1 MNHFRMPI
9 DQMKKLRLGFY
20 AHSKIYLFAALT
32 GAVSGLITVAYRYAI
47 RQAEIF
53 RQTFVQ
59 QNPAVYKILIWIALA
74 LTAGIVTAI
83 LVRTSPLIRGSG
95 IPQVKAFLF
104 RRVYFR
110 WKKELPFKFLGG
122 TLALGAGLSLG
133 REGPSIQLGALAGSA
148 LEDLFHI
155 PDYRRYLV
163 TAGAAAG
170 ISAAFNAPL
179 AGVLFCIEELHRSFS
194 PVMLTVTMISSFIAN
209 IVMWLF
215 FGIRPI
221 FGITV
226 VEALPLKYYFS
237 IILGIGILTG
247 ILGSLFDVGLLHFQ
261 KLYKRFVPNE
271 SIRVIS
277 AFAVAAIVSIVYPQ
291 ITGGGNHVVSADYLS
306 VMPFALIALML
317 VGKFVFT
324 LFSYASGVPG
334 GIFLPML
341 AIGAING
348 GFVYAVLG
356 KMGYHM
362 DYLPNYILLGMTGFF
377 VAVVRAPIT
386 GAVLI
391 TEMAGSFTHF
401 PAFILVSIVAALT
414 ANILKTKPIYDSLL
428 AQIPPMKPEQV
439 EHAAITLHI
448 PFMEGSRIH
457 TVSDLREHMPTDSI
471 LVCIMRGEERLYPYL
486 SMEIVP
492 GDEALIE
499 VDQRLAHLLK
509 EDLLKLGAHVEA

>member
-1 MNHFRMPI
+1 MNHIRTPI
-9 DQMKKLRLGFY
+9 DQMKKLSAGFY
-20 AHSKIYLFAALT
+20 THSKIYLFAALT
-32 GAVSGLITVAYRYAI
+32 GALSGLVTVAYRFAI
-47 RQAEIF
+47 GRAESF
-53 RQTFVQ
+53 RAQLVQ
-59 QNPAVYKILIWIALA
+59 EGAAPLSILFWFALA
-74 LTAGIVTAI
+74 LAGGTITAFFVKK
-83 LVRTSPLIRGSG
+83 SPLIRGSG
-95 IPQVKAFLF
+95 IPQVKAFLL
-104 RRVYFR
+104 RRVFFR
-110 WKKELPFKFLGG
+110 WKKELPLKFVGG

-133 REGPSIQLGALAGSA
+133 REGPSIQLGALTGSA
-148 LEDLFHI
+148 LEDILHI
-155 PDYRRYLV
+155 PDFRRYLA

-221 FGITV
+221 FGITI

-237 IILGIGILTG
+237 IILSIGIITG
-247 ILGSLFDVGLLHFQ
+247 LLGSLFNVGILRFQ
-261 KLYKRFVPNE
+261 RLYKRIVPNE
-271 SIRVIS
+271 SLRIVS
-277 AFAVAAIVSIVYPQ
+277 AFIVAAAVSVVYPQ

-306 VMPFALIALML
+306 LLPLALIALML
-317 VGKFVFT
+317 AGKFVFT

-341 AIGAING
+341 AIGAIVG
-348 GFVYAVLG
+348 GLIYSVLG
-356 KMGYHM
+356 KLGFHM
-362 DYLPNYILLGMTGFF
+362 DFLPNYILLGMTGFF

-414 ANILKTKPIYDSLL
+414 ASIFKTKPIYDSLL
-428 AQIPPMKPEQV
+428 AQIPPMHPEQV

-457 TVSDLREHMPTDSI
+457 TVGDLRERMPADSI

-486 SMEIVP
+486 SMEIIP

-499 VDQRLAHLLK
+499 VDQRVAHVFK
-509 EDLLKLGAHVEA
+509 EDLLKLGAQAEE

>member
-1 MNHFRMPI
+1 MIHWREPI
-9 DQMKKLRLGFY
+9 DQMKKLSAGFY
-20 AHSKIYLFAALT
+20 SHNKIYLFSALT

-47 RQAEIF
+47 GQAESF
-53 RQTFVQ
+53 REPLLE
-59 QNPAVYKILIWIALA
+59 QNLSASKILLWFALTLSAGILTAFFVYK
-74 LTAGIVTAI
+74 
-83 LVRTSPLIRGSG
+83 SPLIRGSG

-104 RRVYFR
+104 RRIYFS
-110 WKKELPFKFLGG
+110 WKQELPLKFFGG

-133 REGPSIQLGALAGSA
+133 REGPSIQLGALSGSA
-148 LEDLFHI
+148 LEDIFHI
-155 PDYRRYLV
+155 PDFRRYLA

-179 AGVLFCIEELHRSFS
+179 AGVLFCIEELHRNFS

-237 IILGIGILTG
+237 VILSIGIITG
-247 ILGSLFDVGLLHFQ
+247 ALGSLFNVGILGFQ
-261 KLYKRFVPNE
+261 RLYKRMVPKE
-271 SIRVIS
+271 SLRVVL

-291 ITGGGNHVVSADYLS
+291 ITGGGNHVVSSDYLS
-306 VMPFALIALML
+306 MLPLAFIALML
-317 VGKFVFT
+317 VAKFLFT

-341 AIGAING
+341 AIGAIIG
-348 GFVYAVLG
+348 GLMYSMLG
-356 KMGYHM
+356 AMGYHM

-401 PAFILVSIVAALT
+401 PAFILVSIVAVLT
-414 ANILKTKPIYDSLL
+414 ANFFKTKPIYDSLL
-428 AQIPPMKPEQV
+428 AQIPPMHPEQV
-439 EHAAITLHI
+439 EHVAITLHI
-448 PFMEGSRIH
+448 PFMEGSQIH
-457 TVSDLREHMPTDSI
+457 TVSELREHLPADSI
-471 LVCIMRGEERLYPYL
+471 LVCIMRGEEQLYPYL
-486 SMEIVP
+486 SMEIIP

-499 VDQRLAHLLK
+499 VDQRNAHLLK
-509 EDLLKLGAHVEA
+509 EDLLKLGAQVES